1 MNWGKLTVMNRQ
13 ELKET
18 IKKERSYYP
27 CLKGSLHTLYA
38 WLCQDRDY
46 YVFKYIKRLRM
57 TEYHYALRD
66 SNKLHWIGY
75 IWWKHRKNKLGRIL
89 NLDMGEGAFGS
100 GLYIAH
106 TNIIVGSAK
115 IGSNCKLHGQ
125 NCIGS
130 GAKLGDNCELWVGA
144 KVFGPCKLAD
154 NITVAAGAV
163 VVDSFEEKG
172 ITIGGVPARKIK

>member
-1 MNWGKLTVMNRQ
+1 MTKQQLKDTMN
-13 ELKET
+13 KE
-18 IKKERSYYP
+18 KNNYP
-27 CLKGSLHTLYA
+27 CLRDSLHTFYA

-46 YVFKYIKRLRM
+46 YVYQYIKRLRM

-66 SNKLHWIGY
+66 KNKLHWIGY

-89 NLDMGEGAFGS
+89 NLDMGEGAFGP

-130 GAKLGDNCELWVGA
+130 GAELGNNCELWVGA

-163 VVDSFEEKG
+163 VIHSFEEEG
-172 ITIGGVPARKIK
+172 ITIGGVPAKKINEKT

>member
-1 MNWGKLTVMNRQ
+1 MGMNKR
-13 ELKET
+13 EIKET
-18 IKKERSYYP
+18 IKKERSNYP
-27 CLKGSLHTLYA
+27 CLKGNLHTFYA

-46 YVFKYIKRLRM
+46 YVYQYIKRMRM

-66 SNKLHWIGY
+66 SNKFHWIGY

-89 NLDMGEGAFGS
+89 NLDMGEGAFGP

-115 IGSNCKLHGQ
+115 IGNNCKLHGQ

-130 GAKLGDNCELWVGA
+130 GAEIGDHCELWVGA

-163 VVDSFEEKG
+163 VIDSFEEEG
-172 ITIGGVPARKIK
+172 ITIGGVPAKKLK

>member
-1 MNWGKLTVMNRQ
+1 MNKREV
-13 ELKET
+13 KEI
-18 IKKERSYYP
+18 IKKERKSYP
-27 CLKGSLHTLYA
+27 CLRDSVHTFYA

-46 YVFKYIKRLRM
+46 YVFQYIKRMRM

-66 SNKLHWIGY
+66 KNKLHWIGY

-89 NLDMGEGAFGS
+89 NLDMGEGAFGP

-115 IGSNCKLHGQ
+115 IGSDCKLHGQ

-130 GAKLGDNCELWVGA
+130 GAKIGDHCELWVGA
-144 KVFGPCKLAD
+144 KVFGPCKLAN

-163 VVDSFEEKG
+163 VVDSFDEEG
-172 ITIGGVPARKIK
+172 ITIGGVPARKIKF